1 MAGSPAACP
10 WSRADARRRIRC
22 YVSLR
27 LVIFDCD
34 GTLVDSQRNIVAAM
48 TAAFESCGLPPPAR
62 ERMLSVVGLSL
73 PHAFVHLTAETPE
86 APVNALANA
95 YRAAFFAIRQTPGH
109 REPLYPGAREALDA
123 LTDRGVL
130 LGIATGKSQRG
141 VAALLAMH
149 GLEGRFVTIQTADD
163 APSKPHPAMVEQA
176 LAETGVAPRDAALVG
191 DTSFDMEMARAA
203 GVTPIGVAWG
213 YHRPEA
219 LLRTGAALVLRSFD
233 RLVPSLDHLWNEESL
248 RERA

>member
-1 MAGSPAACP
+1 
-10 WSRADARRRIRC
+10 
-22 YVSLR
+22 VSLQ

-48 TAAFESCGLPPPAR
+48 TAAFAACGLPPPSR
-62 ERMLSVVGLSL
+62 ERILSVVGLSL

-86 APVNALANA
+86 APVDALADA
-95 YRAAFFAIRQTPGH
+95 YRAAFFAIRQAPGH

-123 LTDRGVL
+123 LTERGVL

-141 VAALLAMH
+141 VAAVLRQH
-149 GLEGRFVTIQTADD
+149 GLEGRFATIQTADD

-176 LAETGVAPRDAALVG
+176 LAETGVEPRNAVLVG
-191 DTSFDMEMARAA
+191 DTGFDMEMARAA
-203 GVTPIGVAWG
+203 GVLPLGVAWG

-219 LLRTGAALVLRSFD
+219 LRRTGAALVLERFD
-233 RLVPSLDHLWNEESL
+233 RLVPSLETLWNEESL

>member
-1 MAGSPAACP
+1 M
-10 WSRADARRRIRC
+10 
-22 YVSLR
+22 SLQ

-48 TAAFESCGLPPPAR
+48 TAAFAACGLPPPSR
-62 ERMLSVVGLSL
+62 ERILSVVGLSL

-86 APVNALANA
+86 APLDALANA
-95 YRAAFFAIRQTPGH
+95 YRAAFFAIRQAPGH
-109 REPLYPGAREALDA
+109 REPLYPGAREALDV
-123 LTDRGVL
+123 LTERGVL
-130 LGIATGKSQRG
+130 LGMATGKSQRG
-141 VAALLAMH
+141 VAAVLRQH
-149 GLEGRFVTIQTADD
+149 GLEGRFATIQTADD

-176 LAETGVAPRDAALVG
+176 LAETGVEPRNAVLVG

-203 GVTPIGVAWG
+203 GVLPLGVAWG

-219 LLRTGAALVLRSFD
+219 LRRTGAALVLERFD
-233 RLVPSLDHLWNEESL
+233 RLVPSLETLWNEESL